1 MKQGKEGRKGVEGE
15 VDPCNL
21 RPLLREIEKERER
34 EEILDF
40 KLNEA
45 LLFPIGVSGFQN
57 SWDILAPV

>member
-1 MKQGKEGRKGVEGE
+1 M
-15 VDPCNL
+15 

>member
-1 MKQGKEGRKGVEGE
+1 MKQGKEGREGVEGE

-21 RPLLREIEKERER
+21 RPLLREIERE

-40 KLNEA
+40 NLNEA

-57 SWDILAPV
+57 SREILAPV